1 MFLKRL
7 TYHDNITANL
17 FYFSLYFYKYVL
29 LIYSMIKSTLYV
41 FVRYEIVE
49 PSKDLRTITINEEIV
64 DPASMH
70 FVISSSAYGDWT
82 FRKRLNIHKRVAIPW
97 I

>member
-1 MFLKRL
+1 MINRL
-7 TYHDNITANL
+7 TYSISL
-17 FYFSLYFYKYVL
+17 FIYKY
-29 LIYSMIKSTLYV
+29 IINEFIQWIKSTFYV

-49 PSKDLRTITINEEIV
+49 PSEDLRTITINEEIV

-70 FVISSSAYGDWT
+70 FVISSSAYGDYT